1 MNITYIGHSGFYL
14 ELEQCAMLFDYC
26 RGTLPSF
33 DFSKPLYIFISH
45 HHGDH
50 FSPML
55 FPLFRG
61 HPSVTFVLSD
71 DIRQRFSRSTLRCLG
86 VTDSEYEAF
95 HFIAPNQHC
104 RIDGLEIET
113 LRSTDEG
120 VAFIV
125 RAEGKTIYHAGDLH
139 LWLWHRDTQEWNTS
153 IRRQFEETLEPL
165 RGRHFDTA
173 FLPLDPRQEE
183 DFWQGFDYFMRLT
196 DTDAAYPMHFW
207 DKEEAVDQF
216 CAMECTL
223 PYRNRIC
230 RAERSDPHVKLFS
243 NFEF

>member
-1 MNITYIGHSGFYL
+1 MNITYIGHSGFYV
-14 ELEQCAMLFDYC
+14 ELEHCALLFDYC

-33 DFSKPLYIFISH
+33 DFSKRLYIFMSH

-61 HPSVTFVLSD
+61 HPSVTFILSD
-71 DIRQRFSRSTLRCLG
+71 DICRQFSRGTLRCLG

-95 HFIAPNQHC
+95 RFVGPDQHL
-104 RIDGLEIET
+104 DLGDVEVET
-113 LRSTDEG
+113 LASTDEG
-120 VAFIV
+120 VAFLV
-125 RAEGKTIYHAGDLH
+125 QAEGKEIYHAGDLN
-139 LWLWHRDTQEWNTS
+139 LWLWPRDSDAWNQSMRERFQKTV
-153 IRRQFEETLEPL
+153 EPL
-165 RGRHFDTA
+165 RGRHFDVA

-183 DFWQGFDYFMRLT
+183 DFYQGFDYFMRLT

-207 DKEEAVDQF
+207 DQEEVIDRL
-216 CAMECTL
+216 CALEQSE
-223 PYRNRIC
+223 PYRDRIC
-230 RAERSDPHVKLFS
+230 RAQRSNPHVKLFS